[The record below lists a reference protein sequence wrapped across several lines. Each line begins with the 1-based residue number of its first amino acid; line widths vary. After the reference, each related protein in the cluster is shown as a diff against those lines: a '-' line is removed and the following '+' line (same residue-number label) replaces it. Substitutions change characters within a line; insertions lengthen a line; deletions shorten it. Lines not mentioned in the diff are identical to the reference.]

1 LDKALMHFEMAY
13 RNGSMSYGL
22 HLMPPAI
29 YYSHGL
35 IALGRLDSAQK
46 VLANLA
52 PILATRTYSAIG
64 YYYYKYD
71 GELLKAKGDF
81 KGYNHAMETFYAI
94 KDSLTNILHYRAIQ
108 EVETRMRVH
117 DKEQQIMRLND
128 ENRAKQKAL
137 RQQWAAL
144 VVFILLSSLII
155 ALLIAYARNQTLRKK
170 QAEEIA
176 RQKEILQQSKIMEMQ
191 KQHRIEIMQGAIDA
205 EENERHKIADQLHD
219 EAGGML
225 ALASLN
231 ISSTLEKGTLDA
243 ASLEK
248 TEKAYEILTNVSS
261 TIRNISHQ
269 LTPLVI
275 EKYGFKKAIE
285 DMAHSINLSGKLK
298 IETVMVGFEDD
309 SKYSIVLLNNL
320 YRIVQELVHNI
331 LKHADAK
338 HARVELVEHEKQIS
352 IIVEDDGIGMKDY
365 RLSKGKGLESI
376 QSKIAYLNGRM
387 EIENKQEKG
396 ALVVMEIDL

>member
-1 LDKALMHFEMAY
+1 M
-13 RNGSMSYGL
+13 
-22 HLMPPAI
+22 
-29 YYSHGL
+29 
-35 IALGRLDSAQK
+35 
-46 VLANLA
+46 
-52 PILATRTYSAIG
+52 
-64 YYYYKYD
+64 
-71 GELLKAKGDF
+71 
-81 KGYNHAMETFYAI
+81 
-94 KDSLTNILHYRAIQ
+94 
-108 EVETRMRVH
+108 
-117 DKEQQIMRLND
+117 
-128 ENRAKQKAL
+128 
-137 RQQWAAL
+137 
-144 VVFILLSSLII
+144 LSSLII

-170 QAEEIA
+170 QTEEIA
-176 RQKEILQQSKIMEMQ
+176 NQKEILQQSKMMEMQ

-231 ISSTLEKGTLDA
+231 ISSTLEKGNLDK

-248 TEKAYEILTNVSS
+248 TEKAFEILTNVSS

-298 IETVMVGFEDD
+298 IETVVLGFEDD
-309 SKYSIVLLNNL
+309 SKLPIVLLNNL
-320 YRIVQELVHNI
+320 YRIVQELIHNI
-331 LKHADAK
+331 LKHADAM

-352 IIVEDDGIGMKDY
+352 IMVEDDGIGMKDY

-387 EIENKQEKG
+387 EIENKQDKG
-396 ALVVMEIDL
+396 TLIVIEINL